1 MDSGDGRGK
10 VVVVRGVCEGRSLAG
25 GGTRGSALFAAPDV
39 AGACWLRE
47 GWFEAAG
54 RLALA
59 DMRGQHASR
68 LAPAMCREKK
78 STGSAR
84 QEDGASRTNALWM
97 LADNDNGGRGTVAL
111 DGGRGAST
119 QEARRQAAVNA
130 HTHLNQIDRDS
141 DTDTQTG
148 IGCLPDGVR
157 DSRHKGTTNTSGS
170 LRTHASWPSSLSRD
184 CDQHHQHRL
193 PSSFHS
199 PHLCSSTTLPCRYR
213 FRPPFL
219 CTTA

>member
-84 QEDGASRTNALWM
+84 QKMELPERMPCGCWQTTT
-97 LADNDNGGRGTVAL
+97 TVAVEL
-111 DGGRGAST
+111 LRLT
-119 QEARRQAAVNA
+119 VAR
-130 HTHLNQIDRDS
+130 
-141 DTDTQTG
+141 
-148 IGCLPDGVR
+148 C
-157 DSRHKGTTNTSGS
+157 
-170 LRTHASWPSSLSRD
+170 
-184 CDQHHQHRL
+184 
-193 PSSFHS
+193 
-199 PHLCSSTTLPCRYR
+199 
-213 FRPPFL
+213 
-219 CTTA
+219 